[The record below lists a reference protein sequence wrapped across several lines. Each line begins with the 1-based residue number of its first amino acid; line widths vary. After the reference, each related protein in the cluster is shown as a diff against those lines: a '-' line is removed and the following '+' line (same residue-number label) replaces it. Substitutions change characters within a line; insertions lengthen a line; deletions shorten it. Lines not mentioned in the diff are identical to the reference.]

1 MVLLWLKF
9 KPIIEGYRGWEY
21 PKDAFSDLEYL
32 ANALSKRFSD
42 SDPDFMKKVNTFFT
56 TATVNQ

>member
-1 MVLLWLKF
+1 MKF

-56 TATVNQ
+56 TPPVNQ

>member
-1 MVLLWLKF
+1 MKF